1 MMEWFC
7 KFPKKTFTLYLTNLV
22 NMLYYIRDAKL
33 PNNCTVVTNFSGE
46 KVKKIT

>member
-1 MMEWFC
+1 MEWFC

-33 PNNCTVVTNFSGE
+33 PNNCKVVTNFSGE

>member
-7 KFPKKTFTLYLTNLV
+7 KFPKKTFTFYLTNLV